1 MYPQVWLSLGFKLM
15 PRSETTTKEGMVSA
29 FPAKRPSAKKSE
41 VREPVVVPSSAA
53 TPAPTATKETKLVA
67 DPSKDPRVVLENLR
81 RQLRYEESRAIGPM
95 YTGVFKALKYE
106 EFDPRKAEARRERE
120 RQEAKRL
127 ERKKRKR
134 ARQQARRSKEEASTA
149 PKIDVQVILGD
160 LQAGRFPS
168 FVRFSGEHDTV
179 CCLCRQ
185 DGGALHGCDY
195 CQQAVHYSCMCRK
208 WIVRKPEPCVGFLCH
223 TCIGHIVTRRV
234 RAEKRLM
241 EKSGY
246 VTRDKASVASKLPL
260 FRGVVEGRE
269 YECLEAQGQRLS
281 DATVLLSDAESRL
294 TATLETSTLNTL
306 RLSMIDPSREIT
318 RDL

>member
-1 MYPQVWLSLGFKLM
+1 MY
-15 PRSETTTKEGMVSA
+15 
-29 FPAKRPSAKKSE
+29 
-41 VREPVVVPSSAA
+41 
-53 TPAPTATKETKLVA
+53 
-67 DPSKDPRVVLENLR
+67 
-81 RQLRYEESRAIGPM
+81 Y
-95 YTGVFKALKYE
+95 GVFAALKYE
-106 EFDPRKAEARRERE
+106 EFDPQKAAARRERE

-127 ERKKRKR
+127 AKKKRKR
-134 ARQQARRSKEEASTA
+134 AQLQARRAKEEAATALVTA

-168 FVRFSGEHDTV
+168 FVRFHGEHDTV
-179 CCLCRQ
+179 CYLCRQ
-185 DGGALHGCDY
+185 DGGTLHGCDY

-208 WIVRKPEPCVGFLCH
+208 WLVRKPEPCVGFLCH
-223 TCIGHIVTRRV
+223 TCIGHIVTRRT

-246 VTRDKASVASKLPL
+246 VTRDQASVASKLPL
-260 FRGVVEGRE
+260 LRGVVEGRE

-281 DATVLLSDAESRL
+281 DVTVLLSDAESRL
-294 TATLETSTLNTL
+294 TATLETSALNTL